1 MTLCLDTAGL
11 WAWAAV
17 VGIVGVLL
25 FALGALW
32 RDEQRR
38 YAAELEAARKALWQR
53 QHDGEWER
61 IQRAFEEES
70 G

>member
-1 MTLCLDTAGL
+1 MTLCLESGGL

-17 VGIVGVLL
+17 VGIVGAAL

-38 YAAELEAARKALWQR
+38 YIVKLDAARRELWQR

>member
-1 MTLCLDTAGL
+1 MTLCLDTSGL

-17 VGIVGVLL
+17 VGVVGVLL
-25 FALGALW
+25 FAFGALW

-38 YAAELEAARKALWQR
+38 YAVKLAAARKALWQR
-53 QHDGEWER
+53 QHDGEWEA

>member
-1 MTLCLDTAGL
+1 MTLCLDAGGL

-17 VGIVGVLL
+17 VVIVGVLL

-38 YAAELEAARKALWQR
+38 YVVKLDAARRELWQR